1 MVHRPTAAMSAGS
14 PGKAAMTSRQAPAMD
29 SQMSSSGWTACPGT
43 EMSYGSSRLL
53 AAARARPRASK
64 IVTLVL
70 CDPLSMASRY
80 GFMASWL
87 HGFMASWLQRED
99 GARVHHAVGVER
111 LLQRRQQ
118 PVGAAVL
125 VGHPR
130 GA

>member
-14 PGKAAMTSRQAPAMD
+14 PRKAAMTARQAPAMD

-70 CDPLSMASRY
+70 CEPLSMASRY
-80 GFMASWL
+80 G
-87 HGFMASWLQRED
+87 GFMPAASRLQRED
-99 GARVHHAVGVER
+99 RARVHHALRVER
-111 LLQRRQQ
+111 LLQGRQQ
-118 PVGAAVL
+118 PVGA
-125 VGHPR
+125 
-130 GA
+130 